1 MSRKKS
7 YLSAREAAEE
17 LGVSLQTLYAYVS
30 RGLVRSEA
38 AGGSRRSRRYHG
50 EDVRRLRER
59 KERRR
64 DPERVVEG
72 ALRWGA
78 PMLESG
84 ITLVADGCIYYR
96 GRDVLE
102 LSRNRSIEEVAALI
116 WTGELPGDSAEIFG
130 PDASTGH
137 LAGKESGLRPTS
149 LEGLQSL
156 LSLAAV
162 EDSAAYNL
170 RPESVAKTGGRILRL
185 MAESLSGGAE
195 GESIAGVLQ
204 HGWAPEDLEVGRIFD
219 AALIICADH
228 ELPVSTFA
236 VRCVASSGA
245 TPYAAVTAG
254 LSAMQG
260 VKHGGQI
267 ELVEKL
273 LQEVEYSGDAREV
286 VGGRLRRG
294 ESIPGFG
301 HQLYPEGDPRGAE
314 LIRLSETSRPGS
326 SAVEVSGAT
335 CAAALEVLGE
345 RPTLDL
351 GLVTLARALKWTP
364 GGALA
369 LFALGRTVGWIG
381 HAIEQYATETLIR
394 PQGAL
399 RRGAAARPRLVR
411 SQVAGETLPER
422 RDASL
427 SHFFILVHGTAADSY
442 GSYHLAAAH

>member
-1 MSRKKS
+1 MSEEKR

-17 LGVSLQTLYAYVS
+17 LGVSLPTLYAYVS
-30 RGLVRSEA
+30 RGMVRSEA
-38 AGGSRRSRRYHG
+38 VGGSRRSRRYHG

-64 DPERVVEG
+64 DPERALKG

-84 ITLVADGCIYYR
+84 ITLVADGSIYYR
-96 GRDVLE
+96 GWDALE
-102 LSRNRSIEEVAALI
+102 LSRSRSIEEVAALI
-116 WTGELPGDSAEIFG
+116 WTGDLPGDVAGIFG
-130 PDASTGH
+130 PDVTREPFMPEMEST
-137 LAGKESGLRPTS
+137 LRRITLES
-149 LEGLQSL
+149 LQSL
-156 LSLAAV
+156 LPLAAA
-162 EDSAAYNL
+162 EDSAAYDL
-170 RPESVAKTGGRILRL
+170 RPGAVAKTGARILRL
-185 MAESLSGGAE
+185 MVGSIVGAA
-195 GESIAGVLQ
+195 GVESIAETLQ
-204 HGWAPEDLEVGRIFD
+204 RGWVPDDPWARRLLD

-228 ELPVSTFA
+228 ELPVSTFV

-273 LQEVEYSGDAREV
+273 LQEVEGSGDARGV
-286 VGGRLRRG
+286 LGGRLRRG

-314 LIRLSETSRPGS
+314 LIRLSEAARPESNAVQVSAAS
-326 SAVEVSGAT
+326 SEV
-335 CAAALEVLGE
+335 ALEILGE
-345 RPTLDL
+345 CPTLDF
-351 GLVTLARALKWTP
+351 GLVTLARALELPP

-381 HAIEQYATETLIR
+381 HAIEQYAANTLIR
-394 PQGAL
+394 PRAL
-399 RRGAAARPRLVR
+399 YV
-411 SQVAGETLPER
+411 GEQL
-422 RDASL
+422 RDS
-427 SHFFILVHGTAADSY
+427 G
-442 GSYHLAAAH
+442 

>member
-1 MSRKKS
+1 MSEEKR

-17 LGVSLQTLYAYVS
+17 LGVSLPTLYAYVS

-59 KERRR
+59 KEQRR
-64 DPERVVEG
+64 DPERALEG

-84 ITLVADGCIYYR
+84 ITLVADGRIYYR
-96 GRDVLE
+96 GRDVLD
-102 LSRNRSIEEVAALI
+102 LSRSRSIEEVAALI
-116 WTGELPGDSAEIFG
+116 WTGEFPGDVAGIFG
-130 PDASTGH
+130 SDVSGEYSVPEI
-137 LAGKESGLRPTS
+137 ESAARPAV
-149 LEGLQSL
+149 LERLQSIL
-156 LSLAAV
+156 PLAAV
-162 EDSAAYNL
+162 EDSAAYDL

-185 MAESLSGGAE
+185 MVGGLSSGVEGG
-195 GESIAGVLQ
+195 SIAGALQ
-204 HGWAPEDLEVGRIFD
+204 CGWALEAPEIRRIFD

-254 LSAMQG
+254 LAAMQG

-273 LQEVEYSGDAREV
+273 LQEVEDSGDARGV
-286 VGGRLRRG
+286 LSGRLRRG
-294 ESIPGFG
+294 ESTPGFG
-301 HQLYPEGDPRGAE
+301 HQLYPDGDPRGAE
-314 LIRLSETSRPGS
+314 LIRLSEVARPGS
-326 SAVEVSGAT
+326 AAVQVSAAT
-335 CAAALEVLGE
+335 RTAALEVLGE

-351 GLVTLARALKWTP
+351 GLVTLARALELPP

-381 HAIEQYATETLIR
+381 HAIEQYAADTLIR
-394 PQGAL
+394 P
-399 RRGAAARPRLVR
+399 RARYV
-411 SQVAGETLPER
+411 GEPPQNS
-422 RDASL
+422 D
-427 SHFFILVHGTAADSY
+427 
-442 GSYHLAAAH
+442 

>member
-1 MSRKKS
+1 MVEEKR

-17 LGVSLQTLYAYVS
+17 LGVSLPTLYAYVS
-30 RGLVRSEA
+30 RGMVRSEA

-64 DPERVVEG
+64 DPESALEG

-84 ITLVADGCIYYR
+84 ITLVADGRVYYR
-96 GRDVLE
+96 GRDALE
-102 LSRNRSIEEVAALI
+102 LSRSRSIEEVAALI
-116 WTGELPGDSAEIFG
+116 WTGELPGDVAGIFG
-130 PDASTGH
+130 ADVSGEPFMTGMEP
-137 LAGKESGLRPTS
+137 AMRPVS
-149 LEGLQSL
+149 LESLQSL
-156 LSLAAV
+156 LPLAAT
-162 EDSAAYNL
+162 EDSAAYDL
-170 RPESVAKTGGRILRL
+170 RPRGVAKTGARILRL
-185 MAESLSGGAE
+185 MAGSIVDGVEVG
-195 GESIAGVLQ
+195 SIAEALQ
-204 HGWAPEDLEVGRIFD
+204 RGWVPDDPWARRLLD

-228 ELPVSTFA
+228 ELPVSTFV

-273 LQEVEYSGDAREV
+273 LQEVEISGDARV
-286 VGGRLRRG
+286 VMGGRLRRG

-314 LIRLSETSRPGS
+314 LIRLSEAARPESVAVQVSAATS
-326 SAVEVSGAT
+326 EV
-335 CAAALEVLGE
+335 ALEVLGE

-351 GLVTLARALKWTP
+351 GLVTLARALDLPP

-381 HAIEQYATETLIR
+381 HAIEQYASDTLIR
-394 PQGAL
+394 P
-399 RRGAAARPRLVR
+399 RARYV
-411 SQVAGETLPER
+411 GEPPQKP
-422 RDASL
+422 
-427 SHFFILVHGTAADSY
+427 V
-442 GSYHLAAAH
+442 